1 MQTDNSDKI
10 HIMVDSETYDTK
22 PTAVILSIGAV
33 VIVDPIQSYYR
44 ELDPTTQTYRTVS
57 DSAKE
62 WWSNQPMPI
71 PIGPYSLYDALTDFS
86 GWLQDICKG
95 AEPVIWCKGTDFDVA
110 ILTNAYE
117 QMYLPVPWKYNNI
130 RDCRTVFKI
139 AEWEPEK
146 ANHSALDD
154 ATKQAYGLRQA
165 LYKLNGVLA

>member
-1 MQTDNSDKI
+1 MQTGKI
-10 HIMVDSETYDTK
+10 HFMVDIETYDTK

-33 VIVDPIQSYYR
+33 VITDPTQSYYR

-57 DSAKE
+57 DSTKE
-62 WWSNQPMPI
+62 WWSKQPMPI
-71 PIGPYSLYDALTDFS
+71 PIGPYSLYAALSDFS

-110 ILTNAYE
+110 ILANAYE

-139 AEWEPEK
+139 AQWGPKK
-146 ANHSALDD
+146 AAHNALSDAIDQADD
-154 ATKQAYGLRQA
+154 LLGA
-165 LYKLNGVLA
+165 LNKLQGVLA